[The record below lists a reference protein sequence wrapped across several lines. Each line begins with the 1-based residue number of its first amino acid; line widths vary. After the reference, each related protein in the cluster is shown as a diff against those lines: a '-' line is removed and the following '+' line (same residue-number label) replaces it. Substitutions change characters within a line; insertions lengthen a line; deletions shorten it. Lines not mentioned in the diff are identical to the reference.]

1 MVVITQ
7 LPWMCCQEG
16 AFLCKMWLLC
26 MMLLARFLAAK
37 SSHYYY
43 LVVRVVQLAAPG
55 ISLMEGDSA
64 GHIMHILEP
73 FKLPECKHH
82 EIGM

>member
-1 MVVITQ
+1 MDV
-7 LPWMCCQEG
+7 LSG
-16 AFLCKMWLLC
+16 R
-26 MMLLARFLAAK
+26 LLARFVAAK

-43 LVVRVVQLAAPG
+43 LVARVVQLAAPG

-64 GHIMHILEP
+64 GHIMHVLEP